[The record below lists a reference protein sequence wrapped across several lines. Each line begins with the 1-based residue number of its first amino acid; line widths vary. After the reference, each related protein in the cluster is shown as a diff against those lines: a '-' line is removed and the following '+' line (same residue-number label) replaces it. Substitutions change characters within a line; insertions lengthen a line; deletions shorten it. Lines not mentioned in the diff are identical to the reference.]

1 MIFVLLCNVFCF
13 VYLSQLFVDVKCPFF
28 WYFLL
33 SCLPSAFMHSLVH
46 SLIHSSMHTSV
57 HLLLFPVILLTVWH
71 QRIPSCFGINY
82 VDINLKFSMRYI
94 CFCSW
99 NILSFRPKFAAGVQK
114 KPSAAKA
121 PIGQQLVPTT
131 SRLRFHRGSPEWFGL
146 HTKSTKKKN
155 YKKVSRKA
163 CTLPKFNIAP
173 ENGWLE
179 DEFPFG
185 IPYFQGLC

>member
-82 VDINLKFSMRYI
+82 VDINLKFSIRLHMLLFMKHLVISSKI
-94 CFCSW
+94 CFRRSW
-99 NILSFRPKFAAGVQK
+99 IE
-114 KPSAAKA
+114 PSAAKA

-131 SRLRFHRGSPEWFGL
+131 SRLRFQQ
-146 HTKSTKKKN
+146 
-155 YKKVSRKA
+155 
-163 CTLPKFNIAP
+163 
-173 ENGWLE
+173 
-179 DEFPFG
+179 G
-185 IPYFQGLC
+185 IPWVVRTPHKTPPPQKKTIRRLPSLKLT

>member
-71 QRIPSCFGINY
+71 QRIPWCFGINY
-82 VDINLKFSMRYI
+82 VDINLKFSIRLHMLLFMKHLVISSKI
-94 CFCSW
+94 CFRR
-99 NILSFRPKFAAGVQK
+99 SFKQTVKLPRH
-114 KPSAAKA
+114 
-121 PIGQQLVPTT
+121 
-131 SRLRFHRGSPEWFGL
+131 RLDNNWFQPPLACDCCRGFPEWFGL
-146 HTKSTKKKN
+146 HTKST
-155 YKKVSRKA
+155 
-163 CTLPKFNIAP
+163 L
-173 ENGWLE
+173 
-179 DEFPFG
+179 
-185 IPYFQGLC
+185 